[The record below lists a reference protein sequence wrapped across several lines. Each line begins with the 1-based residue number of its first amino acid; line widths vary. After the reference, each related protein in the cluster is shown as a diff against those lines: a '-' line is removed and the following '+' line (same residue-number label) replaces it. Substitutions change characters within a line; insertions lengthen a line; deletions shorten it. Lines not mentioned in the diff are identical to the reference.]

1 MTGWIWVIV
10 IVFLVVRAL
19 ASLNRKTSAQ
29 GDQSQPRL
37 LTRGRSRSSPEDS
50 WLSDRSG
57 ADRKPMGQLDAAW
70 APPSQPGP
78 PNAGWVPAWQPSP
91 PPAPAV
97 GWQDR
102 LAAELEEQISS
113 LTPGASPPGA
123 LAPPQGM
130 SGVGEFPAP
139 PATSP
144 NPPTPVVVAAAAA
157 VTAESALTSAPPLT
171 SFTHD
176 RSDIGSAALEST
188 LDSRIESSLFGLS
201 PGPTTQSVLPG
212 AATARLPAEI
222 EGTVIAFMVAG
233 QEVAAV
239 RFLCDE
245 LDMGIFD
252 ALRTAREA
260 AGLPIS

>member
-1 MTGWIWVIV
+1 MSWFWVIV
-10 IVFLVVRAL
+10 IAFFVVRAL
-19 ASLNRKTSAQ
+19 MSMNKKTSTQ
-29 GDQSQPRL
+29 DRQSQLRQQVQAQ
-37 LTRGRSRSSPEDS
+37 RGPAPGSP
-50 WLSDRSG
+50 WPFSG
-57 ADRKPMGQLDAAW
+57 SAPNVPPMGQPNAAW
-70 APPSQPGP
+70 APESQPSQP
-78 PNAGWVPAWQPSP
+78 NAAWAPESQPAP
-91 PPAPAV
+91 PPAPT
-97 GWQDR
+97 GTDWQDR

-123 LAPPQGM
+123 LAPPWGM
-130 SGVGEFPAP
+130 SGVGESPAP

-144 NPPTPVVVAAAAA
+144 NPPTPVVVAAAA

-188 LDSRIESSLFGLS
+188 LDSTIESSLFGLS

-222 EGTVIAFMVAG
+222 EGTVVAFMVAG
-233 QEVAAV
+233 HEVAAV

-245 LDMGIFD
+245 LDLGIFD

>member
-1 MTGWIWVIV
+1 
-10 IVFLVVRAL
+10 
-19 ASLNRKTSAQ
+19 
-29 GDQSQPRL
+29 
-37 LTRGRSRSSPEDS
+37 
-50 WLSDRSG
+50 
-57 ADRKPMGQLDAAW
+57 
-70 APPSQPGP
+70 
-78 PNAGWVPAWQPSP
+78 
-91 PPAPAV
+91 
-97 GWQDR
+97 
-102 LAAELEEQISS
+102 
-113 LTPGASPPGA
+113 
-123 LAPPQGM
+123 M
-130 SGVGEFPAP
+130 SGVGESPAP

-144 NPPTPVVVAAAAA
+144 NPPTPVVVAAAA

-188 LDSRIESSLFGLS
+188 LDSTIESSLFGLS

-212 AATARLPAEI
+212 AATPRLPAEI
-222 EGTVIAFMVAG
+222 EGKVVAFMVAG

-245 LDMGIFD
+245 LDLGIFD